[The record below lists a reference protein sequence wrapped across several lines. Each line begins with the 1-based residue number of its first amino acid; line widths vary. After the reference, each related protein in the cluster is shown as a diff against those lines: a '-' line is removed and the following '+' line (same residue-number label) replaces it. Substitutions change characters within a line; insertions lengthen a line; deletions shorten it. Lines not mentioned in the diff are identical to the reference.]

1 MVAAIGNQYAAIPA
15 ARRAEI
21 MEAVNAG
28 LMRGTP
34 LTVICE
40 ALQAQG
46 RFSGRSIY
54 YWLRD
59 DPEAKLAIDY
69 ARDLGFDW
77 IAHDCIAIA
86 DDLSNDVMYDKD
98 GTARSNGAA
107 VLRAKVRIETR
118 LKLLAK
124 WSPRYAEGST
134 LRVEGELQQ
143 TVRHTIDPRL
153 LPAEQ
158 REALR
163 GLIEH
168 AVASGLLPSPEP
180 VDAEYEELAPGGDAP
195 YSSLPS
201 EGREE

>member
-1 MVAAIGNQYAAIPA
+1 MTIPA

-21 MEAVNAG
+21 KEAVTAG

-40 ALQAQG
+40 ALQAG
-46 RFSGRSIY
+46 GSFTGKAMY

-77 IAHDCIAIA
+77 LAHDCIAIA
-86 DDLSNDVMYDKD
+86 DDASSDVLTDAE
-98 GTARSNGAA
+98 GGQHPNGAA
-107 VLRAKVRIETR
+107 VLRAKLRIETR

-134 LRVEGELQQ
+134 LKVEGEVQA
-143 TVRHTIDPRL
+143 TVRHVLDPAQLDEPSR
-153 LPAEQ
+153 A
-158 REALR
+158 ALR
-163 GLIEH
+163 ALLDH
-168 AVASGLLPSPEP
+168 AVAQGLLPGPET
-180 VDAEYEELAPGGDAP
+180 VDAEYEEVVDDTEA
-195 YSSLPS
+195 
-201 EGREE
+201 